1 MNTKHY
7 RFAALLLVSFG
18 WFHILAGRLGLS
30 TLLLPIEEHLSIGHT
45 EAGLALSAMWL
56 LYGLMQF
63 PSGIISDI
71 KGRKLTLLLSMIL
84 FSLAYFLV
92 GFSSHYYMFFIAL
105 LILGIG
111 SGGYQTA
118 GIAMLTDLFTKGRGR
133 ALGIQSSAG
142 SLSGLIPMVASLI
155 AMYYWKGFFYLWALL
170 GFLGSVLFLLYTRES
185 TTLPSKVSYRERI
198 IDGIRV
204 LRQREILV
212 IFVANLVMS
221 ITWIGYMSFFPT
233 YLIEGKSFS
242 PLLASIALTIL
253 MSGSILVR
261 PFIGSLS
268 DRYDKLWILLLLM
281 GLVSFASF
289 ILIFSHDPIVI
300 LTMALVL
307 SFTGGTFP
315 VFSSYLMDQ
324 WEEKGRGGKLGF
336 YRSLIILCASPISA
350 IIGTTA
356 SSYNFTV
363 PFLGMAVLVIIGV
376 LVVMLKLLWRS
387 RGVASK

>member
-1 MNTKHY
+1 VNIKHY
-7 RFAALLLVSFG
+7 RFTALLLVSFG

-30 TLLLPIEEHLSIGHT
+30 TLLINIEEHLHIGHA

-56 LYGLMQF
+56 LYGVMQF

-84 FSLAYFLV
+84 FSLAYFFV

-105 LILGIG
+105 LILGAG

-118 GIAMLTDLFTKGRGR
+118 GIAMLSDLFTKDRGK

-142 SLSGLIPMVASLI
+142 SLSGLIPTVASLI
-155 AMYYWKGFFYLWALL
+155 AIYYWRAFFYLWALL
-170 GFLGSVLFLLYTRES
+170 GFLGSVLFLVFTRES

-198 IDGIRV
+198 IDGMQV
-204 LRQREILV
+204 LQQRKILV

-221 ITWIGYMSFFPT
+221 VTWIGYMSFFPT
-233 YLIEGKSFS
+233 YLIEEKSFS
-242 PLLASIALTIL
+242 PLLAGIALTIL

-261 PFIGSLS
+261 PLIGSLS
-268 DRYDKLWILLLLM
+268 DRYNKLWILLLIIGFVSIASF
-281 GLVSFASF
+281 GLVLSPNPVI
-289 ILIFSHDPIVI
+289 ILA
-300 LTMALVL
+300 MALVL
-307 SFTGGTFP
+307 SLTGGTFP

-324 WEEKGRGGKLGF
+324 WKEKGRGGKLGF

-350 IIGTTA
+350 IIGATA
-356 SSYNFTV
+356 STYSFTV
-363 PFLGMAVLVIIGV
+363 PFLGMAILLLIGV
-376 LVVMLKLLWRS
+376 FVLGLRLLGQN
-387 RGVASK
+387 RGLTIR